1 MAEALMKT
9 GTFVIG
15 AAMMAVAGC
24 TVPATAPDGGSARVG
39 NLPES
44 VVRLA
49 APNQDLTTARLLPE
63 DGCYWYQHSGPVETT
78 MVPLRA
84 VGGNPI
90 CTKRQA

>member
-1 MAEALMKT
+1 
-9 GTFVIG
+9 
-15 AAMMAVAGC
+15 
-24 TVPATAPDGGSARVG
+24 
-39 NLPES
+39 
-44 VVRLA
+44 
-49 APNQDLTTARLLPE
+49 LLPE